1 MNESVLASNFKLQTV
16 CQKPVDLGDKNRF
29 GKMSNESQGSCYCG
43 KDRNL
48 NIAELLCASCNRW
61 FHESCIGYQ
70 LGKLVPF
77 MTNYLFIC
85 KNCSPTGLE
94 TFKKNQAPFPQMCL
108 TAIANLRQD
117 SVKDGTNRMI
127 FSKDREIIPYIDQYW
142 EAMTTMPRR
151 VTQSWY
157 ATVQR
162 ALFKDIQVMF
172 TYEDDPN
179 LGQMFGLFNTELTS
193 IKPNYEAMIK
203 QGQLKVTDMGIATIP
218 LGGNVKG
225 RQGKRRPALGGAAE
239 GGAPAGKK
247 GRAADPAALKLPS
260 HGYPAEHPFNKDG
273 YRYILAE
280 PDPHAPFR
288 QEFDE
293 SNEWSGKPIP
303 GWLYRSLCPGGV
315 LLALHDRAP
324 QLKISE
330 DRLAVTGDKGYC
342 MVRATHGNTL
352 SCVTCYHLME
362 RQAHP
367 RLAVPLAVP
376 GRRAAGAARPRAAA
390 QDIRG
395 PARRHG
401 RQGLL
406 HAASPSPGWLY
417 RSLCP
422 GGVLLAL
429 HDRAPQLKIS
439 EDRLAV
445 TGDKGYCMVR
455 ATHGNTLSCVT
466 CYHLMER
473 QAHPRLAVPLA
484 VPGRRAAGAARPRA
498 AAQDIRGPARRHGG
512 QGLLHAASPSPAG
525 CTARCARAAC
535 CWRCTTRAPQ
545 LKISE
550 DRLAV
555 TGDKGYCMV
564 RATHGNTLSCVTCYH
579 LMERQAHPRL
589 AVTARC
595 ARGGVLLA
603 LHDRAPQLKI
613 SEDRLAVTGD
623 KGYCMVRATHGNTLS
638 CVTCYHLMERQAHPR
653 LAVPLAVPGRRAAG
667 AARPRAAAQDIR
679 GPARRHGRQGL
690 LHGARHAW

>member
-1 MNESVLASNFKLQTV
+1 MERQAHPRLA
-16 CQKPVDLGDKNRF
+16 
-29 GKMSNESQGSCYCG
+29 
-43 KDRNL
+43 
-48 NIAELLCASCNRW
+48 
-61 FHESCIGYQ
+61 
-70 LGKLVPF
+70 VP
-77 MTNYLFIC
+77 LAV
-85 KNCSPTGLE
+85 PGRR
-94 TFKKNQAPFPQMCL
+94 AAGAARPR
-108 TAIANLRQD
+108 AAAQD
-117 SVKDGTNRMI
+117 IRG
-127 FSKDREIIPYIDQYW
+127 P
-142 EAMTTMPRR
+142 ARR
-151 VTQSWY
+151 H
-157 ATVQR
+157 
-162 ALFKDIQVMF
+162 
-172 TYEDDPN
+172 
-179 LGQMFGLFNTELTS
+179 
-193 IKPNYEAMIK
+193 
-203 QGQLKVTDMGIATIP
+203 
-218 LGGNVKG
+218 G
-225 RQGKRRPALGGAAE
+225 RQGLLHGARHACGKPIPGWLYRSLCPGGVLLALHDRAPQLKISEDRLAVTGDKGYCMVRATHGNTLSCVTCYHLMERQAHPRLAVPLAVPGRRAAGAAR
-239 GGAPAGKK
+239 P
-247 GRAADPAALKLPS
+247 RAAAQDIRGPARR
-260 HGYPAEHPFNKDG
+260 HGRQGLLHGA
-273 YRYILAE
+273 R
-280 PDPHAPFR
+280 HAC
-288 QEFDE
+288 
-293 SNEWSGKPIP
+293 GKPIP

-406 HAASPSPGWLY
+406 HAASPSPAGCTA
-417 RSLCP
+417 RCARAACC
-422 GGVLLAL
+422 LAL

-498 AAQDIRGPARRHGG
+498 AAQDIRGPARRHGR
-512 QGLLHAASPSPAG
+512 QGLLHG
-525 CTARCARAAC
+525 ARHAC
-535 CWRCTTRAPQ
+535 GKPIPGWLYRSLCP
-545 LKISE
+545 
-550 DRLAV
+550 
-555 TGDKGYCMV
+555 
-564 RATHGNTLSCVTCYH
+564 
-579 LMERQAHPRL
+579 
-589 AVTARC
+589 
-595 ARGGVLLA
+595 GGVLLA